1 MINLSTRFTSAVNN
15 LKSRDERKKRRAV
28 RELFEFDD
36 HSNLTSFIPLLD
48 DKDPWYR
55 TKAIDAFRTWS
66 TRMDVLSLE
75 PLIKHKNIEYN
86 RVAANLLEKFAAKN
100 TDLVKLLFSNDDSIC
115 KTKAAEFILRANDE
129 QGFFEELIQLKNSR
143 LKIIA
148 LQSKYSNRAVL
159 VEALED
165 ESTKVVE
172 QSLVMLIQMEH
183 KIESEVIDSLTKRGV
198 KLSLLIPYLVKHYP
212 DKLVDSISNI
222 NKLET
227 KILVD
232 ALLNQ
237 CEEISQEPIRSLIS
251 NKKHIIVGRWLQG
264 KKGKDVD
271 ELRWNIIA
279 DDNVDEIE
287 RSRFIERLFSRC
299 DEEEIIAKAEEVS
312 RNSESE
318 LIRITAH
325 NLSTAKDRGQT

>member
-1 MINLSTRFTSAVNN
+1 
-15 LKSRDERKKRRAV
+15 
-28 RELFEFDD
+28 
-36 HSNLTSFIPLLD
+36 
-48 DKDPWYR
+48 
-55 TKAIDAFRTWS
+55 
-66 TRMDVLSLE
+66 MDVLSLE

-129 QGFFEELIQLKNSR
+129 QGFFEKLIQLKNSR

-183 KIESEVIDSLTKRGV
+183 KIEGEVIDSLTKRGV

-232 ALLNQ
+232 ALLKQ
-237 CEEISQEPIRSLIS
+237 CEDISQEPIRSLIS

-299 DEEEIIAKAEEVS
+299 DEEEIIAKAEEIS